1 MTSPTRLLDSA
12 QNPNAR
18 ALLRAGL
25 EDGPKP
31 AALRATALAL
41 GVTAS
46 VALTAPATAM
56 VAPSLAL
63 VTAKWV
69 AVGTLAGVTLA
80 SGVNAITTRVDAP
93 SRAPLAAP
101 LRPSTVPSRATAA
114 PPVAPELAALPEPP
128 ADVTP
133 PVVARLPVPVPAP
146 PLSSPLA
153 EVSTVAPP
161 AAVLAERPDLASEVA
176 NIDAARRAL
185 AAGDAAIALQQLER
199 YYSRARTGTLDR
211 EAQLLRI
218 DALLRAGQADRAYQL
233 AEQYLARYPQDP
245 HAARLRGL
253 VGDRSGAPQTRPE
266 WR

>member
-25 EDGPKP
+25 EEGPKP

-46 VALTAPATAM
+46 VAVTAPATAM

-63 VTAKWV
+63 AAKWV

-80 SGVNAITTRVDAP
+80 GGVNAIATRVDTP
-93 SRAPLAAP
+93 PPVPVAAP
-101 LRPSTVPSRATAA
+101 LRPWTVPSSTAAA
-114 PPVAPELAALPEPP
+114 PPVVPEPAATP
-128 ADVTP
+128 EAAADVAP
-133 PVVARLPVPVPAP
+133 PVVAQQPVSMPAP
-146 PLSSPLA
+146 VVATPLA
-153 EVSTVAPP
+153 EARGAAPP
-161 AAVLAERPDLASEVA
+161 TLRLPERPGLAGEVA

-185 AAGDAAIALQQLER
+185 AAGDAGTALQQLEH

-218 DALLRAGQADRAYQL
+218 DALLRAGQTQRAHQL
-233 AEQYLARYPQDP
+233 AEHYLASYPQDP

-253 VGDRSGAPQTRPE
+253 VGDRSSAP
-266 WR
+266 